1 MAEIPS
7 PALPLPGPPAA
18 LPADGLY
25 GAARWRAMFVVS
37 LSVLLSVLDYAVAN
51 VALPTIAAD
60 IHASASSSIWV
71 INAYQLASVISLL
84 PLAALGERW
93 GYARMS
99 QIGLVLFVLASVLC
113 ALSTSLPELAVARAL
128 QGFGGACI
136 MSVNAAL
143 VRFIYPAK
151 ELGRGIAFNGLVV
164 AMGVALGPT
173 VAAAVLSVAGWQ
185 WLFWVN
191 LPLGGVAF
199 AFAATSLPR
208 TPRTAG
214 GLDWASVALNA
225 AAFGALIVGGDSLA
239 HRDGVLLSG
248 LLLLF
253 GATCL
258 VVLVRRQ
265 LGRASP
271 LLPVDLLRLG
281 GFRMAFGV
289 GFLAFVAS
297 NFFIISM
304 PFNLEAT
311 LGRTAVQTGLLMTPW
326 PLAIVA
332 VAPFVGR
339 IADRIPAA
347 VLSSLGLCVTGLGFL
362 ALRLMPAA
370 PTNLDIAW
378 RIALA
383 GAGFGLFQPP
393 NNRAMLVTAPAARVG
408 SASGMISVARLLG
421 QTVGAMLVA
430 LTFGFVEH
438 GATAVCLVL
447 ASAVAFAAAG
457 LSATRL
463 RPV

>member
-1 MAEIPS
+1 MVETLS
-7 PALPLPGPPAA
+7 PAPPASTQA
-18 LPADGLY
+18 AAPPADGLY

-60 IHASASSSIWV
+60 IHTSASSSIWV

-99 QIGLVLFVLASVLC
+99 QIGLALFVLASVLC

-173 VAAAVLSVAGWQ
+173 VASAVLSVAGWQ

-191 LPLGGVAF
+191 LPLGGIAF

-239 HRDGVLLSG
+239 HRDGVLLGGS
-248 LLLLF
+248 LLLF
-253 GATCL
+253 GAACL

-271 LLPVDLLRLG
+271 LLPVDLLRLA
-281 GFRMAFGV
+281 GFRVAFGV
-289 GFLAFVAS
+289 GFLGFVAS

-304 PFNLEAT
+304 PFNLEAV
-311 LGRTAVQTGLLMTPW
+311 LGRSAVQ
-326 PLAIVA
+326 
-332 VAPFVGR
+332 PFVGR
-339 IADRIPAA
+339 LADRVPAA

-370 PTNLDIAW
+370 PTNLDIVW

-393 NNRAMLVTAPAARVG
+393 NNRAMLVTAPASRVG

-430 LTFGFVEH
+430 LTFGFVER

-447 ASAVAFAAAG
+447 ASAVAFAAAA

-463 RPV
+463 RRD